1 MTRFKYL
8 SYILEDKIPVY
19 GNKSAPLSIEPK
31 KSMKRGD
38 SCNTYRFSME
48 NHWGTHVDA
57 PAHFFMAAKKVT
69 DYSAESW
76 VFNNPCVINI
86 SLKRDEVIG
95 VDRIKARVNKEC
107 DLLLLKTGFG
117 RLRGSDIYSL
127 DNPAISP
134 DVGRWLRKERPHIR
148 AIGFDFISIGSP
160 KNRSLTRES
169 HRAFLNPRSG
179 GKPITIIEDMNL
191 SPDLAGLN
199 SVVVAPL
206 LIRALDSAPCAVLGI
221 FDKKSK
227 RRNI

>member
-19 GNKSAPLSIEPK
+19 GNKSAFITIEPK
-31 KSMKRGD
+31 KSMTRGD

-57 PAHFFMAAKKVT
+57 PAHFFKAAKRVS

-76 VFNNPCVINI
+76 VFENPCVIKL
-86 SLKRDEVIG
+86 SLKRGEVIG
-95 VDRIKARVNKEC
+95 VNRIKARVNKDY

-117 RLRGSDIYSL
+117 RLRGADVYSL
-127 DNPAISP
+127 DNPAVSP
-134 DVGRWLRKERPHIR
+134 EVGRWLRKERPNIR

-160 KNRSLTRES
+160 KNRSLAGES

-179 GKPITIIEDMNL
+179 GEPITIIEDMNL
-191 SPDLAGLN
+191 SPDLTGLK

-221 FDKKSK
+221 FNKKSK